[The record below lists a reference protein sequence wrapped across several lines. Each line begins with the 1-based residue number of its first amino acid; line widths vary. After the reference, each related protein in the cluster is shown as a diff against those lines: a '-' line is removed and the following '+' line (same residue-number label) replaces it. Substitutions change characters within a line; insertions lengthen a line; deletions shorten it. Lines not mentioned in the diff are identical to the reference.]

1 MREVPFH
8 NGRLNDSIIK
18 LSSVLKLI
26 TNDNSKETVSKA
38 YSIYC
43 AVHCLFLQY
52 YKDEMSSHDLRMVWR
67 FWFYKIGGKLPALA
81 ERYFVKHPEQLK
93 HNTTELLNIARAH
106 NSLRNEEEG
115 ITMANLSLEMLL
127 EEMNDI
133 EQQFETITTTGMPA
147 AETIHNNPQF
157 LLWKSRVISALE
169 ENNDRLSQNIVE
181 ELSKFNGWQDKKL
194 FNNIKA
200 ELTVIVENAEGKDDS
215 LMSTIDKTVSKEHK
229 LFISH
234 SSDDEDYMTALV
246 EMLESIGMTND
257 SLVCTSVSGYGIP
270 EGDDIYDW
278 LRKQFVNCDLRVLF
292 ALSKNYYH
300 SEACLNEMGAAWIT
314 KATYSMLL
322 LPGFGFGDIKG
333 CIDSRR
339 IGISFGSSEEELKHR
354 LNELKDKLVSEHNL
368 QTIPPIRW
376 ERHRDKFI
384 NTVREIS
391 ERKKKE
397 AEESADE
404 KSEDHLPIV
413 GQNEVGFI
421 PVEPSFLLV
430 YAADGDGRIM
440 RISDINGAPPY
451 ITVTGRKFMADLSH
465 RESARWQEA
474 LDQLIVW
481 GWVKQCDNSNEMYE
495 LTGTGYRKAD
505 MLKEGM
511 GIDTTNEPLEEI
523 KEFDT

>member
-1 MREVPFH
+1 MR
-8 NGRLNDSIIK
+8 
-18 LSSVLKLI
+18 
-26 TNDNSKETVSKA
+26 
-38 YSIYC
+38 
-43 AVHCLFLQY
+43 
-52 YKDEMSSHDLRMVWR
+52 
-67 FWFYKIGGKLPALA
+67 KIDKI
-81 ERYFVKHPEQLK
+81 
-93 HNTTELLNIARAH
+93 NELLNSCTQFQIKL
-106 NSLRNEEEG
+106 NEYGIWSLNDGVDAPDYIEASSYDWRVFKNQ
-115 ITMANLSLEMLL
+115 ILSLDQIIGPYISIDNLNKIIECTERINEKVLGDIIVELNNLKTEIEIENNRSISINPQTNQTSLDLLL

-133 EQQFETITTTGMPA
+133 EQQFETITTPGMPV

-157 LLWKSRVISALE
+157 LLWKNRIISE
-169 ENNDRLSQNIVE
+169 IEGNKDRLSQKIVE
-181 ELSKFNGWQDKKL
+181 ELESFNGWNDKTL

-200 ELTVIVENAEGKDDS
+200 ELAVLVENAKRKDNP
-215 LMSTIDKTVSKEHK
+215 LMSSNDKTVSKEHK

-234 SSDDEDYMTALV
+234 SSSDKEYMTALV
-246 EMLESIGMTND
+246 EMLEGIGISSD
-257 SLVCTSVSGYGIP
+257 SLVCSSVPGYGIP
-270 EGDDIYDW
+270 LGNDIYDW
-278 LRKQFVNCDLRVLF
+278 LRDRFVKDDLRVLF
-292 ALSKNYYH
+292 ALSQNYYG
-300 SEACLNEMGAAWIT
+300 SPACLNEMGAAWIT
-314 KATYSMLL
+314 KPNVTLLL
-322 LPGFGFGDIKG
+322 LPGFDFKDIKG
-333 CIDSRR
+333 CVNSRE
-339 IGISFGSSEEELKHR
+339 IGISMDSSDDELKNQ
-354 LNELKDKLVSEHNL
+354 LNGFKEILVKEHNL
-368 QTIPPIRW
+368 QTIPSIRW
-376 ERHRDKFI
+376 ENHRNKFI

>member
-1 MREVPFH
+1 M
-8 NGRLNDSIIK
+8 I
-18 LSSVLKLI
+18 
-26 TNDNSKETVSKA
+26 
-38 YSIYC
+38 
-43 AVHCLFLQY
+43 
-52 YKDEMSSHDLRMVWR
+52 
-67 FWFYKIGGKLPALA
+67 
-81 ERYFVKHPEQLK
+81 
-93 HNTTELLNIARAH
+93 NTTLGA
-106 NSLRNEEEG
+106 
-115 ITMANLSLEMLL
+115 LL
-127 EEMNDI
+127 EEMKEI
-133 EQQFETITTTGMPA
+133 EPQFVTAAKIPGMPTP
-147 AETIHNNPQF
+147 ETIHNNPQF
-157 LLWKSRVISALE
+157 LLWKNRVISALE
-169 ENNDRLSQNIVE
+169 ENGDRLSQNIVE

-215 LMSTIDKTVSKEHK
+215 IMSTIDKTVSKEHK

-234 SSDDEDYMTALV
+234 SSDDKDYMTALV

-278 LRKQFVNCDLRVLF
+278 LREQFVNCDLRVLF
-292 ALSKNYYH
+292 ALSKNYYN

-314 KATYSMLL
+314 KATYSLLL

-376 ERHRDKFI
+376 ESHRDKFI

-404 KSEDHLPIV
+404 KSEDHLPVV
-413 GQNEVGFI
+413 GQDDVGSI
-421 PVEPSFLLV
+421 PVEPAFLLV
-430 YAADGDGRIM
+430 YAAAGDGRIM
-440 RISDINGAPPY
+440 RISDINGARP
-451 ITVTGRKFMADLSH
+451 IISITGRKIMADFPH

-474 LDQLIVW
+474 LDQLILW

-495 LTGTGYRKAD
+495 LTGTGYKKAD

-511 GIDTTNEPLEEI
+511 SIDTTKEPLEEI

>member
-1 MREVPFH
+1 MSVVNKFDKIDDLLNRCDKFQTTL
-8 NGRLNDSIIK
+8 NAFGLFSLNDEVNAPDYIK
-18 LSSVLKLI
+18 TSSS
-26 TNDNSKETVSKA
+26 D
-38 YSIYC
+38 
-43 AVHCLFLQY
+43 
-52 YKDEMSSHDLRMVWR
+52 WR
-67 FWFYKIGGKLPALA
+67 IFKNQI
-81 ERYFVKHPEQLK
+81 
-93 HNTTELLNIARAH
+93 
-106 NSLRNEEEG
+106 
-115 ITMANLSLEMLL
+115 LSLDQILGSYKSIDELKIIVERTERIDEEVLSDIIVVLNELKTEIEIENNRSISINPQTNQLSLDLLL

-147 AETIHNNPQF
+147 TETIHNNPQF

-169 ENNDRLSQNIVE
+169 ENNDRLSQNIVA

-215 LMSTIDKTVSKEHK
+215 LISTIDKTVSKEHK

-278 LRKQFVNCDLRVLF
+278 LREQFVNCDLRVLF
-292 ALSKNYYH
+292 ALSNNYYN

-339 IGISFGSSEEELKHR
+339 IGISFGSSEDELKHR

-376 ERHRDKFI
+376 ESHRDKFI

-404 KSEDHLPIV
+404 KSEDHLPVV
-413 GQNEVGFI
+413 GQDDVGSI
-421 PVEPSFLLV
+421 PVEPAFLLV
-430 YAADGDGRIM
+430 YAAAGDGRIM
-440 RISDINGAPPY
+440 RISDINGAPP
-451 ITVTGRKFMADLSH
+451 IISITGRKIMADFSH

>member
-1 MREVPFH
+1 MSVVNKFDKIGDLLNRCEKFQTTL
-8 NGRLNDSIIK
+8 NAFEIFSLNDGVNAPDYIET
-18 LSSVLKLI
+18 SSS
-26 TNDNSKETVSKA
+26 D
-38 YSIYC
+38 
-43 AVHCLFLQY
+43 
-52 YKDEMSSHDLRMVWR
+52 WR
-67 FWFYKIGGKLPALA
+67 IFKNQI
-81 ERYFVKHPEQLK
+81 
-93 HNTTELLNIARAH
+93 
-106 NSLRNEEEG
+106 
-115 ITMANLSLEMLL
+115 LSLDQILGSYKSIDELKIIVERTERIDEEVLSDIIVVLSKLKTEIEIENNRSISINPQTNQLSLDLLL

-133 EQQFETITTTGMPA
+133 EQQFETITTPGMPA
-147 AETIHNNPQF
+147 ADTIHNNPQF
-157 LLWKSRVISALE
+157 LLWKSRVISVLE

-181 ELSKFNGWQDKKL
+181 ELSKFNDWQDKKL

-215 LMSTIDKTVSKEHK
+215 IMSTIDKTVSKEHK

-234 SSDDEDYMTALV
+234 SSDDKDYMTALV

-278 LRKQFVNCDLRVLF
+278 LREQFVNCDLRVLF
-292 ALSKNYYH
+292 ALSNNYYN

-333 CIDSRR
+333 CIDSKR
-339 IGISFGSSEEELKHR
+339 IGISFGSSEDELKHR

-376 ERHRDKFI
+376 ESHRDKFI

-404 KSEDHLPIV
+404 KSEDHLPVV
-413 GQNEVGFI
+413 GQDDVGSI
-421 PVEPSFLLV
+421 PVEPAFLLV
-430 YAADGDGRIM
+430 YAAAGDGRIM
-440 RISDINGAPPY
+440 RISDINGAPP
-451 ITVTGRKFMADLSH
+451 IISITGRKIMADFSH

-474 LDQLIVW
+474 LDQLILW

-495 LTGTGYRKAD
+495 LTGTGYKKAD

-511 GIDTTNEPLEEI
+511 SIDTAKKPLEEI